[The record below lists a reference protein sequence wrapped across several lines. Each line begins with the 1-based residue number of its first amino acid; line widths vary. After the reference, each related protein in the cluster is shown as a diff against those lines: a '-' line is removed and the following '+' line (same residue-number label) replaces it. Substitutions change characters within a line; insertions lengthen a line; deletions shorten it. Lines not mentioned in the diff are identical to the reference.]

1 MNNAPITIEFFH
13 DVMSCWCFPVSE
25 KLRSLV
31 AHHPEVEV
39 IHHSFVLAPDPD
51 MLGRIFADKA
61 EAKREIVMEHWA
73 ATREVENEPRI
84 NCELMMSRD
93 FDYPWSI
100 PAQLACKA
108 AELQAGQSGHWD
120 MFDRLQKAHLTE
132 CHNIADDG
140 VLENCADELG
150 LNLDEWRGD
159 CTDPATR
166 ALIDA
171 DVQLA
176 NRYGLM
182 RIPGLIANG
191 RFQVHGKPY
200 TVFGWHITA
209 EKIDEWIADL
219 VRYGEMGRGLN
230 DFGPLSAAP

>member
-1 MNNAPITIEFFH
+1 MTPPLITIEFFH

-31 AHHPEVEV
+31 AENANINV
-39 IHHSFVLAPDPD
+39 IHHSFVLAATPD
-51 MLGRIFADKA
+51 MLGRLFTNKD
-61 EAKREIVMEHWA
+61 EAKREIVMEHWN
-73 ATREVENEPRI
+73 ATRRVEQEPRI

-108 AELQAGQSGHWD
+108 TEKQAGQAGHWD
-120 MFDRLQKAHLTE
+120 MFDRLQRAHLTE
-132 CHNIADDG
+132 CQNIADET
-140 VLENCADELG
+140 VLENCAIELG
-150 LNLDEWRGD
+150 LEVGQWRTD
-159 CTDPATR
+159 CADPATR
-166 ALIDA
+166 AAIDA
-171 DVQLA
+171 DMGLA
-176 NRYGLM
+176 NRYGVM

-191 RFQVHGKPY
+191 RFQVHGMPY

-219 VRYGEMGRGLN
+219 VRYGEMNRGLN
-230 DFGPLSAAP
+230 DFGSLRFN